1 MNDSGADD
9 ACCRSYPNACDTFQS
24 PDRSDCPAVKS
35 DHSLAAGADHLPFV
49 AQDGRMLYLVAGDVR
64 GWILAELEFDAASC
78 TFSLRRQIEY
88 RWPREALGR
97 LLSRMLAS
105 EPAEGEIIRL
115 SDAFSDWL
123 ATQFAA

>member
-1 MNDSGADD
+1 MNESEFEDV
-9 ACCRSYPNACDTFQS
+9 CCQPHPSAREEPEASPCTDQQS
-24 PDRSDCPAVKS
+24 AVRPMMLS
-35 DHSLAAGADHLPFV
+35 RPVDQMPFV
-49 AQDGRMLYLVAGDVR
+49 AQAGSTLYLVAGDAG
-64 GWILAELEFDAASC
+64 GWVLAELEFEAASC

-88 RWPREALGR
+88 QWPREALGR

-123 ATQFAA
+123 ADQFAA

>member
-9 ACCRSYPNACDTFQS
+9 ACCRSHPNACDIYQTPEQAERPTVRAERGLAHG
-24 PDRSDCPAVKS
+24 PDR
-35 DHSLAAGADHLPFV
+35 LPFV
-49 AQDGRMLYLVAGDVR
+49 AQDGRMLYLVAGDAR

-78 TFSLRRQIEY
+78 AFSLRRQIEY
-88 RWPREALGR
+88 QWPREALGR

-123 ATQFAA
+123 ANQFAA